1 MKRRETIGWWVGLAL
16 ALLCLSGFWRPV
28 AAQSED
34 PPPNQTI
41 PPPNLYLPLA
51 MEEPPVVEQPPP
63 PRHYASVPIEGRPV
77 DRPPVSHP
85 DLNLAI
91 RGWSAAT
98 DGFLGLVNYGGD
110 TDPLA
115 PQIDGMFAPHRLP
128 AFTANYRV
136 HDWDWGCN
144 QPAGCLGGPIG
155 HYPVTLVAMATTPG
169 ELLSIPRRLPRI
181 YPGDFKALVL
191 YAEETRITFT
201 YTRRDTAAVGYLIH
215 VEDVHVDPG
224 LLALYRQLDAAG
236 RRSLPALRND
246 EPFGTATGASI
257 KIATRDT
264 GQFLDPRTCKDW
276 WMDYFGECRTTR

>member
-16 ALLCLSGFWRPV
+16 ALLCLPGFWRPV
-28 AAQSED
+28 AAQPEE

-51 MEEPPVVEQPPP
+51 MEEPSVVEQPPP
-63 PRHYASVPIEGRPV
+63 PRHYDSVPIEGRPV
-77 DRPPVSHP
+77 DRPPATHP

-128 AFTANYRV
+128 VFTANYRV

-191 YAEETRITFT
+191 YAEATRLTLG
-201 YTRRDTAAVGYLIH
+201 YTREDSVANGYAVHI
-215 VEDVHVDPG
+215 ENFCVDPS
-224 LLALYRQLDAAG
+224 LLALYQASAAAG
-236 RRSLPALRND
+236 RAALPALREGESIGVAASGEVLIAVRD
-246 EPFGTATGASI
+246 RGA
-257 KIATRDT
+257 
-264 GQFLDPRTCKDW
+264 FLDPRSRLDW
-276 WMDYFGECRTTR
+276 WQ